1 MLKKRI
7 IFTLLYNDGTYALSR
22 NFRLQ
27 HVGNLDWLQNNYNFS
42 KTSLYIDELVILD
55 VTRGNKILDKFILD
69 VKSLATDCF
78 IPISAGGGIK
88 NLDDAK
94 KLLQSGADKVVLNS
108 ILFQDKKVISEI
120 SDKFGAQ
127 SIVMSVD
134 IKYVSNEPVIFF
146 ENGSKESNLK
156 LADWFVEVSR
166 LNIGEVYINSI
177 DQDGTG
183 QGYDFKLLEHI
194 PDITNLPIIF
204 SGGAGN
210 YTHLLSGLEDDRID
224 AVSTAN
230 LFNFIGDSLKVSRMK
245 LLSKGISLA
254 VWNDSVMNDLKRK

>member
-146 ENGSKESNLK
+146 
-156 LADWFVEVSR
+156 
-166 LNIGEVYINSI
+166 
-177 DQDGTG
+177 
-183 QGYDFKLLEHI
+183 
-194 PDITNLPIIF
+194 
-204 SGGAGN
+204 
-210 YTHLLSGLEDDRID
+210 
-224 AVSTAN
+224 
-230 LFNFIGDSLKVSRMK
+230 
-245 LLSKGISLA
+245 
-254 VWNDSVMNDLKRK
+254 